1 MFENLDINLLL
12 TTEFWKRHVDSVI
25 FIVLGLMSLI
35 MLWRTLERYI
45 FYKRINVLD
54 YPNIHLLNI
63 ALEKNL
69 TTIYTVGANA
79 PYVGLLG
86 TVIGILITFHDMG
99 AQGGQVNASTIMV
112 GLALAL
118 KATALGIFVAIP
130 SVMFYNG
137 LSRTVDVKRQY
148 WLSLHSNNGQQ
159 IEYP

>member
-1 MFENLDINLLL
+1 MFDSFDVNLLL
-12 TTEFWKRHVDSVI
+12 TTEFWKRHVDYVI
-25 FIVLGLMSLI
+25 FAILGLMSLL

-69 TTIYTVGANA
+69 TTIYTVGSNA

-99 AQGGQVNASTIMV
+99 TQGGQVNAASIMV

-130 SVMFYNG
+130 AVMFYNG
-137 LSRTVDVKRQY
+137 LSRTVEVKREY
-148 WLSLHSNNGQQ
+148 WLALHSNNGQ
-159 IEYP
+159 